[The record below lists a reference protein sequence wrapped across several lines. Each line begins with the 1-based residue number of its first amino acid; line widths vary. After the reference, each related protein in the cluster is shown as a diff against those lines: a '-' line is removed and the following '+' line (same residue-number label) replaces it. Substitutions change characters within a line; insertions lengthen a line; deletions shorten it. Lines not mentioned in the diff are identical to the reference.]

1 MLRILRR
8 IYGRLSTFVPDTAMD
23 LFSLHKKNAALQ
35 FIYCSVIITLVSVT
49 CALLSGWIGYRV
61 VALVLL
67 VAVSLIAILFDIL
80 PVLYSALLSAL
91 VWDFF
96 FIPPHFTFRV
106 DNAEDAILLIM
117 YFIIALVN
125 AVLTFKIREVEKQA
139 LEKEGRENTIKLYN
153 TLLNSL
159 SHELRTPISAIIAA
173 TDNLLG
179 SAQGLTPMDRHDLL
193 QEIAKAGF
201 RLNQQVENLLN
212 MSRLESG
219 FLQPRKDWTDI
230 TEVIHD
236 TVRRVEDNE
245 SGHHVNVNI
254 NPSIPLFRLDKGML
268 EQVLYNIIN
277 NACQHTPPGTRIEVT
292 AAAHGDM
299 LEVVLDDQGRGFP
312 QTDIAHVFDKFYRLK
327 NARDGGT
334 GLGLSIVRGFTEAMD
349 GKVRLENLTQGGARF
364 TVNIPGET
372 SYLKNLKNE

>member
-1 MLRILRR
+1 
-8 IYGRLSTFVPDTAMD
+8 MD
-23 LFSLHKKNAALQ
+23 LFSLHKKNIALQ
-35 FIYCSVIITLVSVT
+35 FLYCSLIITVVSVA
-49 CALLSGWIGYRV
+49 CSLLSGWMGYRV

-67 VAVSLIAILFDIL
+67 VAVSLVAILFDIL

-96 FIPPHFTFRV
+96 FIPPHFTLRV
-106 DNAEDAILLIM
+106 DNTEDAILLVM

-159 SHELRTPISAIIAA
+159 SHELRTPVAAIIAA
-173 TDNLLG
+173 TDNLQG
-179 SAQGLTPMDRHDLL
+179 SAKGLTALDRHDLV
-193 QEIAKAGF
+193 QEISKAGF
-201 RLNQQVENLLN
+201 RLNQQVENLLS

-236 TVRRVEDNE
+236 TVRRVEENGT
-245 SGHHVNVNI
+245 GHHVNVSV
-254 NPSIPLFRLDKGML
+254 NPAIPLFRLDKGML
-268 EQVLYNIIN
+268 EQVLYNLIN
-277 NACQHTPPGTRIEVT
+277 NACQHTAPGTRIEVT
-292 AAAHGDM
+292 AAAHGDV
-299 LEVVLDDQGRGFP
+299 LEVLVDDEGKGFP
-312 QTDIAHVFDKFYRLK
+312 PTEIAHVFDKFYRLK
-327 NARDGGT
+327 NAREGGT
-334 GLGLSIVRGFTEAMD
+334 GLGLSIVQGFTEAM
-349 GKVRLENLTQGGARF
+349 GGSVSLENRSLGGARF
-364 TVNIPGET
+364 TVSIPGET